1 MNIRAVGAQELK
13 SQKSATIRLAWSG
26 GSGF

>member
-1 MNIRAVGAQELK
+1 MNIRAVDAQELK
-13 SQKSATIRLAWSG
+13 SQKSATIKPVPFG